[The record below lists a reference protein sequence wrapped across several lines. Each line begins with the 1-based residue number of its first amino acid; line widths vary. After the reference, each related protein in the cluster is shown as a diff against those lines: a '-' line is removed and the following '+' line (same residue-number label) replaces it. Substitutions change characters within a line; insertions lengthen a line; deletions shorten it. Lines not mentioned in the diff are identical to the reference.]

1 MKTYFA
7 GKGWKF
13 LALYAYQYGN
23 AAVVTGY
30 MAGYL
35 SLWLTLLFQIL
46 YLGTLIWLMRKI
58 PQLVPI
64 KKRLVWLVACLSFM
78 VLISISLSLVVS
90 VMSSNQ
96 ESLRQVQ
103 HQVPI
108 VLFGLFLLNA
118 SIVEE
123 LVYRGYLWQ
132 LFSNPLHALWV
143 TSLVFALAHHPN
155 HWISWIVYWSLGV
168 SLGLMRELTD
178 LYGAIFLH
186 ILWNGLA
193 FLTSML

>member
-1 MKTYFA
+1 MKTCFA

-30 MAGYL
+30 MTGHL

-46 YLGTLIWLMRKI
+46 YLGSLIWLVRKI
-58 PQLVPI
+58 PKLVPI
-64 KKRLVWLVACLSFM
+64 KKRLVWLVACLGLMIMSSAIFG
-78 VLISISLSLVVS
+78 LIAS
-90 VMSSNQ
+90 VTSSNQ

-108 VLFGLFLLNA
+108 VLFALFLLNA

-155 HWISWIVYWSLGV
+155 HWISWIVYWSLGL
-168 SLGLMRELTD
+168 SLGLMRKQID

-186 ILWNGLA
+186 ILWNVLA